1 MKPITDFQFGPALLT
16 SENYFWNC
24 KTLESVA
31 AYHKKLKRRSDND
44 YQALLSITQN
54 NRKLFSLI
62 SSVTQTLDG
71 WCSVPKAA
79 ALAALT
85 TAMNVQL
92 AIEIGVWAGRSL
104 LPVAFAM
111 KAKGSGQ
118 IKGIDPY
125 TAKASAADEFGE
137 NLKWWDNQK
146 MHDDIKAKF
155 WDHVK
160 KFDVIQ
166 HVDLIEKKS
175 DDVDITPPDPKWK
188 LEADLLHI
196 DGNHQ
201 DQAIRDAERFGPL
214 VRLGGIV
221 VCDDLKW
228 QGGGPLRAIDALEDM
243 GFIELFRV
251 EGDGDCWNAMQKV
264 K

>member
-1 MKPITDFQFGPALLT
+1 MKQITDYKFTEDLLT
-16 SENYFWNC
+16 SKSFFWNC
-24 KTLESVA
+24 RTKEDIA
-31 AYHKKLKRRSDND
+31 AYHKKLARRSDND
-44 YQALLSITQN
+44 YQQLLSITQN

-71 WCSVPKAA
+71 WCSVPKAC

-85 TAMNVQL
+85 TAMNVQQ
-92 AIEIGVWAGRSL
+92 AVEIGVWAGRSL

-111 KAKGSGQ
+111 KEQGFGM
-118 IKGIDPY
+118 IRGIDPY
-125 TAKASAADEFGE
+125 TAAASAQDEFGE
-137 NLKWWDNQK
+137 NLKWWNDQK

-155 WDHVK
+155 WNHVK
-160 KFDVIQ
+160 KFAVEP
-166 HVDLIEKKS
+166 HVHLLEKKS
-175 DDVDITPPDPKWK
+175 DDI
-188 LEADLLHI
+188 DLSIFTTTLDLCHV

-228 QGGGPLRAIDALEDM
+228 QGGGPLRAIDTLEDL
-243 GFIELFRV
+243 GFVEVFRV
-251 EGDGDCWNAMQKV
+251 EGDGDCWNAMQRV

>member
-1 MKPITDFQFGPALLT
+1 MKPITEFTYGPLLLT
-16 SENYFWNC
+16 SKDYFWNC
-24 KTLESVA
+24 RTKEELT
-31 AYHKKLKRRSDND
+31 AYHKKLARRSDND
-44 YQALLSITQN
+44 YLALLSITQN

-85 TAMNVQL
+85 TAMDVQT

-111 KAKGSGQ
+111 QAKGTGV

-125 TAKASAADEFGE
+125 TAAASAKDEFGE
-137 NLKWWDNQK
+137 NLEWWNNQK

-155 WDHVK
+155 WNHVK
-160 KFDVIQ
+160 KFDVQARVI
-166 HVDLIEKKS
+166 LEEKKS
-175 DDVDITPPDPKWK
+175 DEVDPKGS
-188 LEADLLHI
+188 APYDLLHI
-196 DGNHQ
+196 DGNHT
-201 DQAIRDAERFGPL
+201 DQAIRDAERFGPM
-214 VRLGGIV
+214 VRLGGIII
-221 VCDDLKW
+221 CDDLKW
-228 QGGGPLRAIDALEDM
+228 QGGGPLRAIDTLEDM
-243 GFIELFRV
+243 GFVEVFRV
-251 EGDGDCWNAMQKV
+251 EGDGDCWNAMQRV

>member
-1 MKPITDFQFGPALLT
+1 MKPITDFEFGPALLE
-16 SENYFWNC
+16 SKAYFWNC
-24 KTLESVA
+24 RTPEELK
-31 AYHKKLKRRSDND
+31 AYHQKLKRRTEND
-44 YQALLSITQN
+44 YQQLLSITQA

-71 WCSVPKAA
+71 WCSVPKAC

-85 TAMNVQL
+85 TAMDVQL

-111 KAKGSGQ
+111 KAKGSGV

-125 TAKASAADEFGE
+125 SAKASVDGEFGDNE
-137 NLKWWDNQK
+137 KWWSDQK

-155 WDHVK
+155 WNHVK
-160 KFDVIQ
+160 KFEIIG
-166 HVDLIEKKS
+166 HVDLIEKPS
-175 DDVDITPPDPKWK
+175 DEVSLAGGGDF
-188 LEADLLHI
+188 DLLHI

-201 DQAIRDAERFGPL
+201 EQAIRDAERFGNR
-214 VRLGGIV
+214 VRLGGVV

-228 QGGGPLRAIDALEDM
+228 QGGAPLRAIDTLEDM
-243 GFIELFRV
+243 GFVELFRI
-251 EGDGDCWNAMQKV
+251 EGDGDCWNAMQRV
-264 K
+264 E

>member
-1 MKPITDFQFGPALLT
+1 MKPITEFQFGPALLE
-16 SENYFWNC
+16 SKAYFWNC
-24 KTLESVA
+24 RTKEDIA
-31 AYHKKLKRRSDND
+31 AYHKKLARRSDND
-44 YQALLSITQN
+44 YQALLSITQS

-92 AIEIGVWAGRSL
+92 AVEIGVWAGRSL

-111 KAKGSGQ
+111 KAKGSGV

-125 TAKASAADEFGE
+125 TAAASADGEFGE
-137 NLKWWDNQK
+137 NLNWWNNQK

-155 WDHVK
+155 WAHVK
-160 KFDVIQ
+160 KFDVIG
-166 HVDLIEKKS
+166 HVDLIEKTS
-175 DDVDITPPDPKWK
+175 DSVSFDGADE
-188 LEADLLHI
+188 LDLLHI

-201 DQAIRDAERFGPL
+201 EQAIRDAERFGEL
-214 VRLGGIV
+214 VRLGGVV

-228 QGGGPLRAIDALEDM
+228 QGGAPLRAIDALEDL
-243 GFIELFRV
+243 GFVELFRV
-251 EGDGDCWNAMQKV
+251 EGDGDCWNAMMRV
-264 K
+264 KA

>member
-1 MKPITDFQFGPALLT
+1 MKPITDFQFGPLLLE
-16 SENYFWNC
+16 SKQYFWNC
-24 KTLESVA
+24 RTAEEIA
-31 AYHKKLKRRSDND
+31 AYHKKLARRSDND
-44 YQALLSITQN
+44 YQQLLSITQH

-79 ALAALT
+79 ALAAMT

-111 KAKGSGQ
+111 KAKGSGV

-125 TAKASAADEFGE
+125 LAAASAADEFGD
-137 NLKWWDNQK
+137 NLEWWNNQK

-155 WDHVK
+155 WNHVK
-160 KFDVIQ
+160 KFEVIS
-166 HVDLIEKKS
+166 HVDLIEKRS
-175 DDVDITPPDPKWK
+175 DDVSLVGATDF
-188 LEADLLHI
+188 DLLHV

-201 DQAIRDAERFGPL
+201 EQAIRDAEKFGPL

-228 QGGGPLRAIDALEDM
+228 QGGATLRAIDTLEDM
-243 GFIELFRV
+243 GFVEVFRV

>member
-1 MKPITDFQFGPALLT
+1 MKPITDFTFGPLLLT
-16 SENYFWNC
+16 SDQYFWNC
-24 KTLESVA
+24 KTVAQLA
-31 AYHKKLKRRSDND
+31 AYHKKLARRSDND

-85 TAMNVQL
+85 TAMNFQTAV
-92 AIEIGVWAGRSL
+92 EIGVWAGRSL

-111 KAKGSGQ
+111 SDKGSG
-118 IKGIDPY
+118 IITGIDPY

-137 NLKWWDNQK
+137 NLKWWNDQK
-146 MHDDIKAKF
+146 MHDGIKEKF
-155 WDHVK
+155 WNHVH
-160 KFDVIQ
+160 KFNLGQQVQ
-166 HVDLIEKKS
+166 LIEMPS
-175 DDVDITPPDPKWK
+175 DEVKPI
-188 LEADLLHI
+188 ECDLLHV

-228 QGGGPLRAIDALEDM
+228 QGGGPLRAIDTLEDM
-243 GFIELFRV
+243 GFVEVFRV
-251 EGDGDCWNAMQKV
+251 EGDGDCWNAMQRV

>member
-1 MKPITDFQFGPALLT
+1 MKPITEFQYGPLLLT
-16 SENYFWNC
+16 SEAYFWNC
-24 KTLESVA
+24 KTPESIA

-71 WCSVPKAA
+71 WCSVPKAC

-85 TAMNVQL
+85 TAMDVQT

-111 KAKGSGQ
+111 KTKGSGQ

-125 TAKASAADEFGE
+125 TAQASAADEFGE

-175 DDVDITPPDPKWK
+175 DDVGFAGAG
-188 LEADLLHI
+188 LVDLLHI

-201 DQAIRDAERFGPL
+201 DQAIRDAERFGSK

-243 GFIELFRV
+243 GFVELFRV
-251 EGDGDCWNAMQKV
+251 EGEGDCWNAMQRIKA
-264 K
+264 